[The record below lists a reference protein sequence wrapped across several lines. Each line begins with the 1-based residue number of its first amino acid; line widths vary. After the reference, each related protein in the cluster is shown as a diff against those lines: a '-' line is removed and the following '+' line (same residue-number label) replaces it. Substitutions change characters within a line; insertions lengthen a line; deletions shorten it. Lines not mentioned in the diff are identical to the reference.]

1 MKKLSKLIL
10 LVMIMFLF
18 TITAN
23 AETLNCKYTYRQ
35 GSRGDNVKVLQE
47 LLNDK
52 VGCGLVEDGIFGAKT
67 KTCVKVYQ
75 KNNGL
80 GVDGIVGKLTCASLN
95 SNTTEEPET
104 PEVPTGSVNKTYI
117 VTGSSVNFRSGPS
130 TSYKSY
136 GMLPVGTEVTVL
148 EYTNNT
154 WYKVSY
160 NNKVGYIHTNYLAEQ
175 VTTPLASNEY
185 IVLGSSINVR
195 KGPSTSYARLTTLS
209 RGKRVTVTGKSGNWY
224 KVKVNNKTGYIR
236 SDLITRDLIIVDIS
250 DQMLYYFKG
259 DKTILTAK
267 VVTGQYGRHDTPL
280 GNYTLYTGNKETDRY
295 LRGYNDDGSR
305 YNSYVN
311 YWMPFNGGVGFH
323 DATWRSSSEFTKTRY
338 KEKGSHG
345 CVNMKLADA
354 KVLYTNTTSNTA
366 VIVRQ

>member
-1 MKKLSKLIL
+1 MKKISKLIL
-10 LVMIMFLF
+10 LVVVMFLF
-18 TITAN
+18 TITVN

-35 GSRGDNVKVLQE
+35 GSTGENVRVLQKI
-47 LLNDK
+47 LNEK
-52 VGCGLVEDGIFGAKT
+52 VGCGLAEDGIFGAKT

-75 KNNGL
+75 KDNKL
-80 GVDGIVGKLTCASLN
+80 GVDGVVGKLTCGSLN
-95 SNTTEEPET
+95 STASEEPET
-104 PEVPTGSVNKTYI
+104 PEVPTDSVNKTYF

-136 GMLPVGTEVTVL
+136 GMLPVGTEVLVI
-148 EYTNNT
+148 EYTNST

-160 NNKVGYIHTNYLAEQ
+160 NNKVGYIHTNYLAEK

-195 KGPSTSYARLTTLS
+195 KGPSTAYARLTTLS

-224 KVKVNNKTGYIR
+224 KVSINNKTGYIR
-236 SDLITRDLIIVDIS
+236 SDLITRDLVIVDIS

-267 VVTGQYGRHDTPL
+267 VVTGMKSKHDTPL
-280 GNYTLYTGNKETDRY
+280 GNYTLYTSSKETNRY
-295 LRGYNDDGSR
+295 LRGYNDDGSK
-305 YNSYVN
+305 YNAYVN

-323 DATWRSSSEFTKTRY
+323 DATWRGSSEFNKNQY
-338 KEKGSHG
+338 KSDGSHG

-366 VIVRQ
+366 VTVRQ

>member
-1 MKKLSKLIL
+1 MKRIGKLII
-10 LVMIMFLF
+10 LVLF
-18 TITAN
+18 ICTLTIN
-23 AETLNCKYTYRQ
+23 ADALTLNCKYTYRQ
-35 GSRGDNVKVLQE
+35 GSRGDNVKILQTQ
-47 LLNDK
+47 LNEK
-52 VGCGLVEDGIFGAKT
+52 VGCNLTVDGIFGAKT
-67 KTCVKVYQ
+67 ASCVKTYQ
-75 KNNGL
+75 KNNNL
-80 GVDGIVGKLTCASLN
+80 GIDGIVGKQTCESLN
-95 SNTTEEPET
+95 NDTIEQET
-104 PEVPTGSVNKTYI
+104 PEVPTGSVNKKYL

-130 TSYKSY
+130 TNYTSY
-136 GMLPVGTEVTVL
+136 GMLPVGTEVIVL
-148 EYTNNT
+148 EYTNST

-160 NNKVGYIHTNYLAEQ
+160 NNKTGYIHTNYLAEKIE
-175 VTTPLASNEY
+175 TPLASNEY

-195 KGPSTSYARLTTLS
+195 KGPSTSYSRLTTLK
-209 RGKRVTVTGKSGNWY
+209 RGTRVKVKGKSGNWY
-224 KVKVNNKTGYIR
+224 KVSINNKTGYIR
-236 SDLITRDLIIVDIS
+236 NDLITRNLIIVDIS

-259 DKTILTAK
+259 NETILTAK

-280 GNYTLYTGNKETDRY
+280 GNYTLYTSNKETDRY

-366 VIVRQ
+366 VTVRQ